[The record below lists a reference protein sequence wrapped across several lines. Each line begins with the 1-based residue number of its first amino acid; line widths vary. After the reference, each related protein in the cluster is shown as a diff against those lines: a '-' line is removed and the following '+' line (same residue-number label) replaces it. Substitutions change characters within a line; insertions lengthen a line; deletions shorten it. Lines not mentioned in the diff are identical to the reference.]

1 VSSFPLAHGPKTDGK
16 NINYNKSGRH
26 FEFKSGHLSG
36 KANNLNLEGLLMDS
50 FIANEKK
57 ATELADQDAKT
68 RQIHDHIF

>member
-1 VSSFPLAHGPKTDGK
+1 VSSFPLAHGQKPDGK

-36 KANNLNLEGLLMDS
+36 KANNLNLEGLMDS

-57 ATELADQDAKT
+57 ANELADQDAKT
-68 RQIHDHIF
+68 R